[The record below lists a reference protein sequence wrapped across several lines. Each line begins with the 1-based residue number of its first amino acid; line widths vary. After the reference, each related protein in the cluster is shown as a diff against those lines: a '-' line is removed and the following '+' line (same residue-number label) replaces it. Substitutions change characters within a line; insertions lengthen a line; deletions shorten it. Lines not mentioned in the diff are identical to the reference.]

1 MASDLTSYLDELA
14 TAIRGHAPSGGSST
28 RDLDS
33 LFRLYAVLALAKGV
47 EVTAEDVHNAWVAWT
62 QDSDADHSAL
72 RPFSQL
78 DHETQLE
85 DCPYAE
91 AIHSAVRE
99 LRALQPQ
106 R

>member
-1 MASDLTSYLDELA
+1 LAGDLTSYLDELA
-14 TAIRGHAPSGGSST
+14 TAIRGYAPSGGSPT

-47 EVTAEDVHNAWVAWT
+47 DVTAEDVHNAWAAWT
-62 QDSDADHSAL
+62 QESDAGHSAL

-78 DHETQLE
+78 DHQTQLE
-85 DCPYAE
+85 DRPYAE
-91 AIHSAVRE
+91 AIRSAVRE
-99 LRALQPQ
+99 LPALKQ